1 MTRAENLR
9 TFVGR
14 WGLFAGLS
22 LLFACSG
29 TSQDS
34 SESGGSAGGTL
45 TLGAVLPTT
54 GPNAAVGRECADAVQ
69 MAAAEWSP
77 RFKEKGWT
85 LEVDVQDDASDP
97 KQAVAAAYAVT
108 GKPSTFGVV
117 AHYNSGCFLPATE
130 VYHSAGVMAVSPATT
145 NVEITQR
152 GYVEIARVPPHD
164 GIQGQVTAEFVRH
177 RLDVVTVAVIHDRTQ
192 YGQGLA
198 EVFREHGQNVG
209 LKITSFDGISVGD
222 KDFRALLTKVRAAA
236 PDAIYFGGLYDEAG
250 FLVKQARELGI
261 ASLFVSD
268 DAVKGQDFFDVGG
281 AATEGAIIS
290 FPGTPL
296 ERLDSAK
303 NFLSS
308 FQAKYGRP
316 VQNYAP
322 YAYDTANILLNAAYE
337 AVKEGRPDDLRGAVV
352 SHTRATQHQGTLGVT
367 KFDLNGDTLNR
378 KYSFYRV
385 VDGAF
390 EYMETVLLGAAG
402 QAQEEAGE
410 AAPVQATET
419 PSTTGDAAASPADPS
434 TPPSTAPAGT
444 D

>member
-1 MTRAENLR
+1 MA
-9 TFVGR
+9 V
-14 WGLFAGLS
+14 
-22 LLFACSG
+22 
-29 TSQDS
+29 
-34 SESGGSAGGTL
+34 SEW
-45 TLGAVLPTT
+45 
-54 GPNAAVGRECADAVQ
+54 
-69 MAAAEWSP
+69 MP
-77 RFKEKGWT
+77 RFQEKGWT
-85 LEVDVQDDASDP
+85 LQVDVQDDASDP

-108 GKPSTFGVV
+108 GDPSTFGVV

-152 GYVEIARVPPHD
+152 GYIEIARVPPHD

-177 RLDVVTVAVIHDRTQ
+177 RLGVETVAVIHDRTQ

-198 EVFREHGQNVG
+198 EVFREHGQELG
-209 LKITSFDGISVGD
+209 LRIESFDGISVGD

-261 ASLFVSD
+261 ESLFVSD

-296 ERLDSAK
+296 ERLESAK
-303 NFLSS
+303 DFLTS
-308 FQAKYGRP
+308 FESKYGRP

-337 AVKEGRPDDLRGAVV
+337 AVKDGRPDNLRKAVV

-367 KFDLNGDTLNR
+367 RFDLNGDTLNR

-385 VDGAF
+385 VAGAF
-390 EYMETVLLGAAG
+390 EYIDTVLLGAAAVTAAPETPAAP
-402 QAQEEAGE
+402 QPAE
-410 AAPVQATET
+410 AAESSSELPV
-419 PSTTGDAAASPADPS
+419 PAEAEAVVPV
-434 TPPSTAPAGT
+434 TAPTGT